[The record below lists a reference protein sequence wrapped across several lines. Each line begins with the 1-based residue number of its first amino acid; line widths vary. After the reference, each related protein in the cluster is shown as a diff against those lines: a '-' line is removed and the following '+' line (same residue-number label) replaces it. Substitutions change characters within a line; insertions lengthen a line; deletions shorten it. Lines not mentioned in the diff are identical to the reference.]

1 MDTIK
6 IILDAVGIF
15 TAALSIIF
23 FFVAVIS
30 WFLGISPLLYRLGF
44 GRWSRKIDIIADDAN
59 FNSLK
64 IDLVDTGVFRAKNIR
79 HISKAGLAK
88 VKEMDLGLL
97 HYQSF
102 TPTQIETILGN
113 KKAGAGLV
121 TYFPEFSPP
130 SNVIP
135 NDMMKKI
142 NDHSFTTIV
151 NFRGRLVNDLLVTLL
166 STSYEKK

>member
-1 MDTIK
+1 MDFLK
-6 IILDAVGIF
+6 AILDIVGAVT
-15 TAALSIIF
+15 TALGIIF
-23 FFVAVIS
+23 FFIAVIS
-30 WFLGISPLLYRLGF
+30 WLLGVSPLLYRLGF
-44 GRWSRKIDIIADDAN
+44 GRWSRKIDIVADDTN

-64 IDLVDTGVFRAKNIR
+64 KDLEKTGVFRSKNIR
-79 HISKAGLAK
+79 HINASNLAD
-88 VKEMDLGLL
+88 VKEMNLGLL

-102 TPTQIETILGN
+102 TVEQVEAILSD
-113 KKAGAGLV
+113 KKSSAGLV

-135 NDMMKKI
+135 VDMMKKI

>member
-1 MDTIK
+1 MD
-6 IILDAVGIF
+6 IINAVLDIVGAFTVAVSLI
-15 TAALSIIF
+15 L
-23 FFVAVIS
+23 FFVAVFS
-30 WFLGISPLLYRLGF
+30 WFFGVAPLLYRLGF
-44 GRWSRKIDIIADDAN
+44 GRWSRKIDIIADDTN

-64 IDLVDTGVFRAKNIR
+64 KDLEKTGVFRGKNIR
-79 HISKAGLAK
+79 HISTSDLAE
-88 VKEMDLGLL
+88 VKEMNLGLL

-102 TPTQIETILGN
+102 TVEQIEIILSN
-113 KKAGAGLV
+113 KKTGAGLV

-135 NDMMKKI
+135 VDMMKKI